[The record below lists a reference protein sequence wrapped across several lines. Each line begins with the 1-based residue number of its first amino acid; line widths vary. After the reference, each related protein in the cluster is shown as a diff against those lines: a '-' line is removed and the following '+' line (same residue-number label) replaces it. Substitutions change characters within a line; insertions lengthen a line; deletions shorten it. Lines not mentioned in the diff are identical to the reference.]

1 MTSVFTAA
9 VRANSRLM
17 PRPVSHRNMP
27 KEAEA
32 SSTVTK
38 PMRQSMKPF
47 TSGSRG
53 SRGGR
58 AIRPGSGRSKA
69 MASDRVTAVTMFTHR
84 ICTGVIGRV
93 MPSST
98 AISTIEAWATL
109 VGNT

>member
-1 MTSVFTAA
+1 
-9 VRANSRLM
+9 
-17 PRPVSHRNMP
+17 
-27 KEAEA
+27 
-32 SSTVTK
+32 
-38 PMRQSMKPF
+38 
-47 TSGSRG
+47 
-53 SRGGR
+53 
-58 AIRPGSGRSKA
+58 